1 MLAINILGRFLL
13 NTDKNIRYVALNTL
27 LKVVHIDL
35 NSIQRHRPTI
45 IECLKDPDVSL
56 KRRAMELC
64 FALINRANVVEMIDQ
79 LMDFLAT
86 CEPEFKA
93 DCSSNMFI
101 SMEKYAANQNWHVDQ
116 MMRVLKTAG
125 NYIRDDIVSSFIT
138 LISNMNDFQFYTMNH
153 LVKLIQDDITQQPL
167 VQVAVWCLGEYGDR
181 YSTTNENDESH
192 MSIDDIVNLLIR
204 VLNYNAGLVATREYA
219 INALVKLSTR
229 YPHITNHV
237 QTIMSIYGCNM
248 NLELQQRAVEYNA
261 VLKRYENLREGLF
274 EQMPPIEIK
283 TQNDLSTFQDEEE
296 EQQEQQAEEN
306 EQAQSGDANKRKE
319 EATKTL
325 LAFFDDDVPTTSV
338 ETSQTTNA
346 KMDSVNIFDLLD
358 DPKPTPVSNTA
369 KPAMSKAANNNLDS
383 LFSLE
388 TNIPTQQTS
397 SVSANPLNDL
407 FGLGQTVQAK
417 SQPIA
422 SNSNNVDILDIFGS
436 SGGPSVSSAH
446 SSSSHAKPASD
457 NLEDL
462 LGFGGSTSTQP
473 TTTNSNTAAINN
485 DLFDILGS
493 SSTTTKQNSTF
504 STTSNQTPSASRT
517 LIIYDKNELKLTLEP
532 SSKSRNSLEQ
542 INLEMKANNSNL
554 MHSVNEFLFSAA
566 VPKTMQM
573 QLSPPTSNQ
582 ILPLDFVT
590 QSILVWNPKQVINIY
605 RKKTSVILFAF
616 IWFCV

>member
-64 FALINRANVVEMIDQ
+64 FALINRTNVVEMIDQ

-101 SMEKYAANQNWHVDQ
+101 AMEKYAVNQNWHVDQ

-125 NYIRDDIVSSFIT
+125 NHIRDDIVSSFIT

-181 YSTTNENDESH
+181 YSTVNEHDDEQNLSV
-192 MSIDDIVNLLIR
+192 DDMVNLLIR
-204 VLNYNAGLVATREYA
+204 VLNYNAGVVATREYA
-219 INALVKLSTR
+219 MNALVKLSTR
-229 YPHITNHV
+229 YPQITEHI
-237 QTIMSIYGCNM
+237 QPIMSIYGCNM

-261 VLKRYENLREGLF
+261 ILKRYENLREGLF

-283 TQNDLSTFQDEEE
+283 TQNDLSAFQDEDDEQ
-296 EQQEQQAEEN
+296 QQEQQEY
-306 EQAQSGDANKRKE
+306 EQAPSGDANKRKE

-325 LAFFDDDVPTTSV
+325 LEFFDDEVPTPTV
-338 ETSQTTNA
+338 ATSQTAN
-346 KMDSVNIFDLLD
+346 KIDSVNILDLLD
-358 DPKPTPVSNTA
+358 EPQPTVAAA
-369 KPAMSKAANNNLDS
+369 KPAPSASKAANNNLDS
-383 LFSLE
+383 LFSLDA
-388 TNIPTQQTS
+388 NIPSQQTS
-397 SVSANPLNDL
+397 SVAANPLNDL
-407 FGLGQTVQAK
+407 FGLGQQPVQAK
-417 SQPIA
+417 AQPVA
-422 SNSNNVDILDIFGS
+422 TNSNNLDILDIFG
-436 SGGPSVSSAH
+436 GPSGAGVNSVPSSLQPQ
-446 SSSSHAKPASD
+446 STSN
-457 NLEDL
+457 NLDDL
-462 LGFGGSTSTQP
+462 LGFGGSTI
-473 TTTNSNTAAINN
+473 TTLNN
-485 DLFDILGS
+485 DLFDTIGSTSTSTNKPANTNQLG
-493 SSTTTKQNSTF
+493 
-504 STTSNQTPSASRT
+504 QTPSANRT
-517 LIIYDKNELKLTLEP
+517 LVIYDKNELKLTLEP

-542 INLEMKANNSNL
+542 INLEMKANNSSL
-554 MHSVNEFLFSAA
+554 MHTVNEFLFSAA

-590 QSILVWNPKQVINIY
+590 QSILVWNPKQVNN
-605 RKKTSVILFAF
+605 
-616 IWFCV
+616 